1 MAVGVP
7 SRDAVT
13 QMAVTLAD
21 EQYGI
26 RACEIGRDVPPETD
40 AVRIGTLHGFK
51 GLEFQR
57 VFLAGVS
64 EGLMPHQRIESCRHD
79 QAERYRQAEK
89 RSRSLLFV
97 AATRARDELVITRSG
112 QASRFLPD
120 PAVRSAGHATGLL
133 ADDGPPSGSA
143 AAGQA
148 ALSLWRMFV
157 GEPRTPWR
165 RSEPT
170 GAAAYR

>member
-1 MAVGVP
+1 
-7 SRDAVT
+7 
-13 QMAVTLAD
+13 MAVTLAD

-79 QAERYRQAEK
+79 QAERYRQEEQRSPLLALRGGHAGPRRTGDHVKRAGQPFPPGPCRQEC
-89 RSRSLLFV
+89 RSRHGTARRRRTAVGVRCGRTSRAV
-97 AATRARDELVITRSG
+97 ALAT
-112 QASRFLPD
+112 
-120 PAVRSAGHATGLL
+120 VR
-133 ADDGPPSGSA
+133 
-143 AAGQA
+143 
-148 ALSLWRMFV
+148 R
-157 GEPRTPWR
+157 EPRTPWR

-170 GAAAYR
+170 GAAASR